1 MPVRDAEHVAP
12 EVLGEDRDVYPPGS
26 ETEGHAADRSK
37 PAQARSRVDQVG
49 ERRGGQ
55 GPEGKPADPGQNAE
69 YKSLDRP
76 VRDEEETRDD
86 EKNRFAVGERVDVC
100 GGAEREEEESKS
112 PDSPVERALED
123 DPDRDEGEDE
133 EDVRD
138 GRSHDLDR

>member
-37 PAQARSRVDQVG
+37 PAQTRSRVDQVG
-49 ERRGGQ
+49 ERGGGQ
-55 GPEGKPADPGQNAE
+55 GPERKPADPGQHAE

-100 GGAEREEEESKS
+100 GGAGSGEEEVQSLHS
-112 PDSPVERALED
+112 AVVRAL
-123 DPDRDEGEDE
+123 
-133 EDVRD
+133 
-138 GRSHDLDR
+138 